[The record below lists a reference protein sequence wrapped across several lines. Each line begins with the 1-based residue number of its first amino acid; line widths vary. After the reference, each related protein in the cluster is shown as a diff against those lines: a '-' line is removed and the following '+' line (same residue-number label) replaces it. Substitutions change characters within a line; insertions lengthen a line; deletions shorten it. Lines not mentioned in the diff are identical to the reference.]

1 MKKKFLVRREACRL
15 AAIAMQGDCKEGD
28 IAQRVWSLAVFFEQY
43 MLTGAK
49 GTRDD
54 FGPKEPVKL
63 EAVAGKSR

>member
-1 MKKKFLVRREACRL
+1 
-15 AAIAMQGDCKEGD
+15 MQGDCKEGD

-63 EAVAGKSR
+63 EAVAGKSG